1 MKDRWKWAW
10 MLPLAALAL
19 SLGCNLPI
27 GDAAQ
32 DATPVGDE
40 TALNDME
47 DIPLPDGSPLTEE
60 QAARLREALL
70 TETEDQRPDL
80 LRLLDRPDAFCMIE
94 LLVEGVPVRRESWFY
109 FRYLTQIDLV
119 DGQVSL
125 TIDLIEPPLETIFPA
140 WYDPQAFPAGMSG
153 EEAIAAATT
162 ASPAETIPEA
172 MDIGGLGE
180 ELAAGEILVGDQ
192 IILGIFEGRLVYV
205 ETVPLF
211 PEEAAQ

>member
-1 MKDRWKWAW
+1 MKNRWKWVW
-10 MLPLAALAL
+10 MLPFAALAL

-27 GDAAQ
+27 GDAPQ
-32 DATPVGDE
+32 DATPVGDGA
-40 TALNDME
+40 ALSDLE

-70 TETEDQRPDL
+70 TETEDQRADL
-80 LRLLDRPDAFCMIE
+80 LRLLDRPDAFSMIE
-94 LLVEGVPVRRESWFY
+94 VLVEGVPVRRESWFY

-125 TIDLIEPPLETIFPA
+125 TIDLMEPPLETIFPA

-153 EEAIAAATT
+153 EDAIATATS
-162 ASPAETIPEA
+162 ASPAETVPQA
-172 MDIGGLGE
+172 LDTSGLGE
-180 ELAAGEILVGDQ
+180 ELAAGEVLVGDQ